1 MGRER
6 LLRYFRVVEVGSD
19 DIFFQHMSA
28 RCELGRIFELLVFE
42 DAEDFGERRADH
54 LNGGL
59 RDLAR

>member
-6 LLRYFRVVEVGSD
+6 SLRYFRVVEVGRD
-19 DIFFQHMSA
+19 DLYQHMSA
-28 RCELGRIFELLVFE
+28 RYELGRIFELLVFE